1 MKTKKSLFLFPL
13 LFFFLFTTLYGQKEF
28 SWVGVANDPLKAR
41 IYTLDN
47 GLKVYLTVYQ
57 DAPRIQCYIPV
68 KVGSKNDPK
77 ETTGLAHYF
86 EHMMFKGTPHFGT
99 TNWDE
104 EKILIQQIEDLF
116 EVYRVETDLEKR
128 KKLYHQIDSISYIA
142 STYAIPNEY
151 DKMMKFLGSQG
162 TNAGT
167 SNDYTIYI
175 ENIPS

>member
-1 MKTKKSLFLFPL
+1 
-13 LFFFLFTTLYGQKEF
+13 
-28 SWVGVANDPLKAR
+28 
-41 IYTLDN
+41 
-47 GLKVYLTVYQ
+47 LKVYLTVYQ

-128 KKLYHQIDSISYIA
+128 KNFITKLIAFRISQA
-142 STYAIPNEY
+142 RMP
-151 DKMMKFLGSQG
+151 FL
-162 TNAGT
+162 TNM
-167 SNDYTIYI
+167 IK
-175 ENIPS
+175 